1 MATILLVDDDVASG
15 RAMGAFLTRNFPGQ
29 VTVAI
34 HANAIDALDFLA
46 GADVVLCLVDLD
58 LGVGM
63 SGRALIERAIATS
76 PKLRG
81 RFVVCSGWPS
91 YGEMPEGCRRIDK
104 PVNLEELRMIV
115 AEAIGGT

>member
-1 MATILLVDDDVASG
+1 MVTILLVDDDAHTA

-29 VTVAI
+29 IAVAV
-34 HANAIDALDFLA
+34 HTNALDALDFLA
-46 GADVVLCLVDLD
+46 GTDVVLCFVDLD

-63 SGRALIERAIATS
+63 SGRALIERALATS

-81 RFVVCSGWPS
+81 KFVVCSGWPS

-104 PVNLEELRMIV
+104 PVDLDELREIV
-115 AEAIGGT
+115 AEAIGDG